1 MIRKLVVAIAL
12 AGMALAPTALADSA
26 KFNTTSTLLGDIL
39 DSPTAKAAFAK
50 VFPEIAANPDLD
62 QGRGMTL
69 TENSDYVPD
78 QVTPE
83 KLKQLQAEF
92 DKIK

>member
-12 AGMALAPTALADSA
+12 AGLAMAPGAFADGA
-26 KFNTTSTLLGDIL
+26 KFNITTTLLGDIL
-39 DSPTAKAAFAK
+39 DSPAAKAAFAK
-50 VFPEIAANPDLD
+50 VFPEIASNPDLD
-62 QGRGMTL
+62 QGRAMTL
-69 TENSDYVPD
+69 TEISGYAPD
-78 QVTPE
+78 QITPE

>member
-1 MIRKLVVAIAL
+1 MIRKLVAAIAF
-12 AGMALAPTALADSA
+12 AGVALGPVASA
-26 KFNTTSTLLGDIL
+26 EEPKFNVSTTPLGAIL
-39 DSPTAKAAFAK
+39 DAPTAKAAFTK
-50 VFPEIAANPDLD
+50 VLPDLAANPDLD
-62 QGRGMTL
+62 QGRSMTL
-69 TENSDYVPD
+69 TEISGYVPD

>member
-1 MIRKLVVAIAL
+1 
-12 AGMALAPTALADSA
+12 
-26 KFNTTSTLLGDIL
+26 
-39 DSPTAKAAFAK
+39 
-50 VFPEIAANPDLD
+50 
-62 QGRGMTL
+62 MTL
-69 TENSDYVPD
+69 TEISGYVPD